1 MIYIYAILA
10 LATGVILAL
19 IGLKNY
25 RLLLSLAVTVSTGSL
40 YLSVSQ
46 FQPDALS
53 PLTAIIIALVSG
65 VLTYLFAR
73 WITYLWV
80 WIFQFYLIIAVMIIF
95 FSPESLKSFFSDSE
109 GLFVG
114 IFLGGPSIGT
124 FLMRKQI
131 KPIVIGLMSGF
142 SSGIGLSVI
151 VTLLI
156 LKSTSLENMNDFV
169 GLINTIKIPAMVL
182 VLCTLSGVL
191 FQYFYILKKD
201 PELSKI

>member
-19 IGLKNY
+19 KGLKNY
-25 RLLLSLAVTVSTGSL
+25 RLLLSLAVTVSNGSL
-40 YLSVSQ
+40 YLSVSE

-53 PLTAIIIALVSG
+53 PLTAIIIAIVSG
-65 VLTYLFAR
+65 VITYLFAR

-80 WIFQFYLIIAVMIIF
+80 WTFQFYLILSVMIIF
-95 FSPESLKSFFSDSE
+95 ISPESLGSGLVLGLLFF
-109 GLFVG
+109 
-114 IFLGGPSIGT
+114 GPIIGT
-124 FLMRKQI
+124 FLMRRQI

-151 VTLLI
+151 VTLL
-156 LKSTSLENMNDFV
+156 LLESTSLGNMDFES
-169 GLINTIKIPAMVL
+169 LMNNIKIPAMLL
-182 VLCTLSGVL
+182 VVCTLAGVF

>member
-19 IGLKNY
+19 KGLKNY
-25 RLLLSLAVTVSTGSL
+25 RLLLSLAVTVSNGSL
-40 YLSVSQ
+40 YLSVSE
-46 FQPDALS
+46 FQPDAVS

-65 VLTYLFAR
+65 VITYLFAR

-80 WIFQFYLIIAVMIIF
+80 WTFQFYLILAIMIIF
-95 FSPESLKSFFSDSE
+95 ISPESLSGGLVLGLLFF
-109 GLFVG
+109 
-114 IFLGGPSIGT
+114 GPIVGT

-151 VTLLI
+151 VTLLL
-156 LKSTSLENMNDFV
+156 LKSTSLENMDFV
-169 GLINTIKIPAMVL
+169 SLINNIKIPAMVL
-182 VLCTLSGVL
+182 VLCTLWSIISIFL
-191 FQYFYILKKD
+191 HFKERSRTL
-201 PELSKI
+201 

>member
-19 IGLKNY
+19 KGLKNY
-25 RLLLSLAVTVSTGSL
+25 RLLLSAAVTVSNASL
-40 YLSVSQ
+40 YLSVSE
-46 FQPDALS
+46 FQPDAVS

-65 VLTYLFAR
+65 VITYLFAR

-80 WIFQFYLIIAVMIIF
+80 WTFQFYLILAIMIIF
-95 FSPESLKSFFSDSE
+95 ISPESLSGGLVLGLLFF
-109 GLFVG
+109 
-114 IFLGGPSIGT
+114 GPIVGT

-151 VTLLI
+151 VTLLL
-156 LKSTSLENMNDFV
+156 LKSTSLENMDFV
-169 GLINTIKIPAMVL
+169 SLINNIKIPAMVL
-182 VLCTLSGVL
+182 VLCTLWSIISIFL
-191 FQYFYILKKD
+191 HFKERSRTL
-201 PELSKI
+201 

>member
-19 IGLKNY
+19 KGLKNY
-25 RLLLSLAVTVSTGSL
+25 RLLLSLAVTVSNGSL
-40 YLSVSQ
+40 YLSASE

-65 VLTYLFAR
+65 VITYLFAR

-80 WIFQFYLIIAVMIIF
+80 WTFQFYLILAIMIIF
-95 FSPESLKSFFSDSE
+95 ISPESLSG
-109 GLFVG
+109 GLF
-114 IFLGGPSIGT
+114 LGLLFFGPIVGT

-151 VTLLI
+151 VTLLL
-156 LKSTSLENMNDFV
+156 LKSTSLENMDFV
-169 GLINTIKIPAMVL
+169 SLINNIKIPAMVL
-182 VLCTLSGVL
+182 VLCSLSGVV